1 MFGFI
6 IRRVLWTVPVVL
18 LAILLTFGLVR
29 MLPYDQD
36 AFSSNPK
43 YTDSQVEALNERFGI
58 GEPFFVRYGTFVR
71 DLVTGDLGVST
82 KPGELEISE
91 IVSEKLPVSMQLGF
105 FAFVFAAFF
114 GIGLGMVSALR
125 ANGII
130 DYSITLFST
139 LAFAFPSFVVASLW
153 VKYSPYYG
161 WDSWSEKLGPIIVLG
176 LSIMPYFVR
185 LVRASMLEVL
195 QQEYILT
202 ARAKGLAWRTTVV
215 RHTLRNSLIPTVVNA
230 GPLFG
235 FVLTGSFIIERIMI
249 VPGIAGEF
257 VNSFRQPLDFNLILV
272 TTVLLS
278 MIIILMN
285 LVVDIVVGWLDPR
298 ISHD

>member
-6 IRRVLWTVPVVL
+6 IRRLLWSIPVVL
-18 LAILLTFGLVR
+18 LAALLTFGLVR
-29 MLPYDQD
+29 ALPYDGDQ
-36 AFSSNPK
+36 FSSNPK
-43 YTDSQVEALNERFGI
+43 YSKSQVEALNQRFGVND
-58 GEPFFVRYGTFVR
+58 PFFVRYASFIK
-71 DLVTGDLGVST
+71 DLATGDLGVST

-91 IVSEKLPVSMQLGF
+91 IVRTKLPVSMELGF
-105 FAFVFAAFF
+105 FAFVFASLL
-114 GIGLGMVSALR
+114 GTSLGMISALR
-125 ANGII
+125 ANGIV
-130 DYSITLFST
+130 DYGITLFST
-139 LAFAFPSFVVASLW
+139 LAFAFPSFVTATLW

-161 WDSWSEKLGPIIVLG
+161 WDTWSEKLGPIFILG
-176 LSIMPYFVR
+176 ISIMPYFVR

-195 QQEYILT
+195 QQEYIVT
-202 ARAKGLAWRTTVV
+202 ARAKGLGWRTTVI

-257 VNSFRQPLDFNLILV
+257 INSFKQPLDYNLILV

-278 MIIILMN
+278 VIIIVMN
-285 LVVDIVVGWLDPR
+285 LVVDVIVGWLDPR

>member
-6 IRRVLWTVPVVL
+6 IRRVLWTIPVVL
-18 LAILLTFGLVR
+18 LATFLTFSLVKL
-29 MLPYDQD
+29 LPYDD
-36 AFSSNPK
+36 AVFSSNPK
-43 YTDSQVEALNERFGI
+43 YTQSQVESLERL
-58 GEPFFVRYGTFVR
+58 YGLDDPYMVQYFHFLQ

-82 KPGELEISE
+82 KPGAQDISE
-91 IVSEKLPVSMQLGF
+91 IIAEKLPVSMLLGF
-105 FAFVFAAFF
+105 CAFTFSALL
-114 GIGLGMVSALR
+114 GTSLGMMSALR
-125 ANGII
+125 VNRTP
-130 DYSITLFST
+130 DYLITLFST
-139 LAFAFPSFVVASLW
+139 LAFAFPSFVTATLW

-161 WDSWSEKLGPIIVLG
+161 WDTWTERIGPILLLG

-195 QQEYILT
+195 QQDFVVT
-202 ARAKGLAWRTTVV
+202 ARAKGLPWRTTVV
-215 RHTLRNSLIPTVVNA
+215 RHAMRNSLIPTVVNA

-257 VNSFRQPLDFNLILV
+257 VTAFRQPIDNQLILV

-278 MIIILMN
+278 VIIIFMN
-285 LVVDIVVGWLDPR
+285 LVVDVIVGYLDPR
-298 ISHD
+298 IVND